1 MCQSQPPILSLQTP
15 LILWYWS
22 LISASG
28 PRRLSSDWGERLEP
42 QVSLDAEPQPD
53 LGGYKCSPLLL
64 SSSECPCAKLHVWRR
79 RIPARLWAFF
89 ILEGSRDLIKSIRSH
104 SLFWSQPGSFGLL
117 ENWNDLEVTAH
128 YPFRFQLKGHFLR
141 APSQLHRLG

>member
-79 RIPARLWAFF
+79 RIPALLWAFF
-89 ILEGSRDLIKSIRSH
+89 ILKGSRDLIKSIRSH

-117 ENWNDLEVTAH
+117 EIGMIWRLLPTIPSGFSLKVT
-128 YPFRFQLKGHFLR
+128 FLGLL
-141 APSQLHRLG
+141 PNSID